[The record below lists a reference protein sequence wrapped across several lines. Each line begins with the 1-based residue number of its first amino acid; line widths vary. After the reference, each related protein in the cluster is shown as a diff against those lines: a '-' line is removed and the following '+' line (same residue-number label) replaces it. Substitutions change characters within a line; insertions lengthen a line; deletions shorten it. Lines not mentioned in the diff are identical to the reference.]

1 MRARALYGIV
11 VVVRIVTVVW
21 ASLHL
26 PAQIATHFGPSGAAD
41 GWGTRSG
48 YITFDIIIS
57 AALVLGLPMLVT
69 LVLRGSGAGLNI
81 PHKDY
86 WMRPENKPLLR
97 RRLMADMLFL
107 GGTTGLLL
115 SWVDVEVVRAN
126 ALATPVMDATSWVA
140 IVAFVIVTI
149 GYSIWMATVRYAVP
163 MGQRA

>member
-1 MRARALYGIV
+1 
-11 VVVRIVTVVW
+11 
-21 ASLHL
+21 
-26 PAQIATHFGPSGAAD
+26 
-41 GWGTRSG
+41 
-48 YITFDIIIS
+48 
-57 AALVLGLPMLVT
+57 
-69 LVLRGSGAGLNI
+69 
-81 PHKDY
+81 
-86 WMRPENKPLLR
+86 
-97 RRLMADMLFL
+97 MADMLFL